1 MALVNFQDKILFEM
15 PEIYRY
21 MVFLLEKI
29 FSPFHFYI
37 FITIDNAK
45 ESRQKGKREL

>member
-21 MVFLLEKI
+21 MVFLLEKFSVRFI
-29 FSPFHFYI
+29 FTFS
-37 FITIDNAK
+37 
-45 ESRQKGKREL
+45 LL